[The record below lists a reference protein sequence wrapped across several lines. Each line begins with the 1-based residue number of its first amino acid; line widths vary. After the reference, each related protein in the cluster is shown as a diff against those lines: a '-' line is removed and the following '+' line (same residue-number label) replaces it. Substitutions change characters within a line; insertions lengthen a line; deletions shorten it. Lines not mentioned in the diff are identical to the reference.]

1 MFNHRNPLNNINDY
15 NYYVRCVK
23 RFKKLLQ
30 KQEYKLFI
38 TTFPN
43 RNNIYDYET
52 IKNNII
58 FNNVIFTI
66 YI

>member
-1 MFNHRNPLNNINDY
+1 MFNHHNPLINIDDY
-15 NYYVRCVK
+15 NYYVRCVN

-38 TTFPN
+38 TTFAN

-52 IKNNII
+52 IKNNHY
-58 FNNVIFTI
+58 